1 MRNKNLIKI
10 SFVIVLFGLIIHT
23 FYYRYFLI
31 KDLIINK
38 IAIENQQTAQ
48 IYSKI
53 IWNNNFSA
61 VKLLQKHN
69 YREFISN
76 DVLSKF
82 IKNSLEFFSIIQTE
96 QVKLY
101 NRSCTECL
109 SSNNKHISNNLNKNF
124 SPYNLLHFFDKYF
137 YKEWNKEANNVQD
150 AILKGES
157 SLRVVN
163 DIIITDKNGLVSKKS
178 VIKTYFPIYTDN
190 NFIADGVIEIIT
202 DVTKELDYID
212 NISLNYSI
220 IFILLLVIFFI
231 IITYIQH
238 KVQKTVNKQIQIS
251 RNLKE
256 LKIQSE
262 DENSAKI
269 EFLANISHELR
280 TPLNSIIGFS
290 EIILNDKEHNAKLS
304 EKSYDYIND
313 IHNSGKQLLSII
325 NDILDFS
332 KAFSNK
338 LRIENSEIDL
348 NKICNYI
355 IRFMQP
361 KADEYKIEIIAI
373 LPSPNIIIK
382 ADPKRLKQA
391 LLNIL
396 SNSIKFTPKGG
407 KIIIEA
413 KINSSHD
420 EVIIEISDN
429 GVGIKE
435 KDIPKALS
443 VFHQLDNDL
452 NREYEGTGL
461 GLPLTKKLVELMG
474 GKFELS
480 SKENLGTKVT
490 MIFKYKN

>member
-1 MRNKNLIKI
+1 
-10 SFVIVLFGLIIHT
+10 
-23 FYYRYFLI
+23 
-31 KDLIINK
+31 
-38 IAIENQQTAQ
+38 
-48 IYSKI
+48 
-53 IWNNNFSA
+53 
-61 VKLLQKHN
+61 
-69 YREFISN
+69 
-76 DVLSKF
+76 
-82 IKNSLEFFSIIQTE
+82 
-96 QVKLY
+96 
-101 NRSCTECL
+101 
-109 SSNNKHISNNLNKNF
+109 
-124 SPYNLLHFFDKYF
+124 
-137 YKEWNKEANNVQD
+137 
-150 AILKGES
+150 
-157 SLRVVN
+157 
-163 DIIITDKNGLVSKKS
+163 
-178 VIKTYFPIYTDN
+178 
-190 NFIADGVIEIIT
+190 
-202 DVTKELDYID
+202 
-212 NISLNYSI
+212 
-220 IFILLLVIFFI
+220 
-231 IITYIQH
+231 
-238 KVQKTVNKQIQIS
+238 
-251 RNLKE
+251 LKE